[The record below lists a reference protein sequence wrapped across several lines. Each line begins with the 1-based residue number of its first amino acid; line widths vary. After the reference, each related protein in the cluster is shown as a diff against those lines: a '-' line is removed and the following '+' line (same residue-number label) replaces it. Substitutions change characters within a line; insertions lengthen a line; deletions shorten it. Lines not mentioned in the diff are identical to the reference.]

1 MALQGLPYEKVQAGM
16 ASLPVVASA
25 VHERLQVAAIDFG
38 TTYSGYAVS
47 FRAEFLENPLKI
59 FTYNWT
65 TGSTGAVSLKTSSCI
80 LFDPNQKFHSFGFE
94 AEDKYAKLAADEEH
108 FDWYYFKRFKML
120 LYENK
125 RLTRTIK
132 LKDDKGLEMP
142 AMKVVTECIRY
153 LKDHLIK
160 TCEDKKTGLN
170 TSEMHW
176 VLTVPAIW
184 DDSAKQFMRE
194 AAIEAGIETQ
204 NLSLALEPEAAS
216 LFCRYLPI
224 ERVQGADGVGRIASL
239 APGKRYLVLDAGGG
253 TVDITV
259 HETQTDS
266 AVREIYKANG
276 GPWGGTKIDEA
287 FLDFLTDIA
296 GLDTIEIFERDF
308 KEDFLDLFRE
318 FEIKKKTFGPELEGN
333 QKITFKIPLCVH
345 ETYNERHGEDFR
357 RSLLMKQDLKDQ
369 ITFTGDKLRVQSDQV
384 KKLFD
389 KTCQRIVSHL
399 RDIFAEP
406 AVRNTDTILMVGG
419 FSESKMLQNAI
430 KHNFPDKKVII
441 PEEAGLAVLK
451 GAVIFGHNPNMIVSR
466 VARKTYG
473 VKVYRT
479 FNPDIHPAERKVI
492 IDGVEKCRGC
502 FCKHV
507 EVGQEIPAGMAFDE
521 KSYHPRSRS
530 STSMASKI
538 YTSSKRNPVFVED
551 RGCKFLGQLPMDVS
565 HIKHYRDRIA
575 LVRMIYGNTE
585 LGVEVRNAYTGEKL
599 SAKFDFLE

>member
-1 MALQGLPYEKVQAGM
+1 M

-125 RLTRTIK
+125 KLTRTIK
-132 LKDDKGLEMP
+132 LRDDKGLEMP

-194 AAIEAGIETQ
+194 AAIEAGIKTQ

-216 LFCRYLPI
+216 LFCRYLPM
-224 ERVQGADGVGRIASL
+224 ERVQGADGVGRISNL
-239 APGKRYLVLDAGGG
+239 APGKRYIVLDAGGG

-259 HETQTDS
+259 HETQTDNT
-266 AVREIYKANG
+266 VREIYKANG
-276 GPWGGTKIDEA
+276 GPWGGTTIDEA
-287 FLDFLTDIA
+287 FLEFLTNIA
-296 GLDTIEIFERDF
+296 GADTIKVFKRDF

-318 FEIKKKTFGPELEGN
+318 FEIKKKTFGPELDGN
-333 QKITFKIPLCVH
+333 QKITFKIPICIH
-345 ETYNERHGEDFR
+345 ETYKELHHGEDFR
-357 RSLLMKQDLKDQ
+357 RSLLLKQDLKDQ
-369 ITFTGDKLRVQSDQV
+369 ITFTGDKLRVHPDEV
-384 KKLFD
+384 RKLFD
-389 KTCQRIVSHL
+389 STCQRVVSHL
-399 RDIFAEP
+399 QDIFAEP
-406 AVRNTDTILMVGG
+406 TVTNTDTILMVGG
-419 FSESKMLQNAI
+419 FSESKMLQDAI
-430 KHNFPDKKVII
+430 KHNFQDKRVII

-451 GAVIFGHNPNMIVSR
+451 GAVIFGHNPNMIISRVSR
-466 VARKTYG
+466 YTYG
-473 VKVYRT
+473 VKVYRN
-479 FNPDIHPAERKVI
+479 FKVGVHPVEKMVV
-492 IDGVEKCRGC
+492 IDGKQKCRGC
-502 FCKHV
+502 FSKHV
-507 EVGQEIPAGMAFDE
+507 EVGQEVYAGMVFEE
-521 KSYHPRSRS
+521 KEYSPGSRAS
-530 STSMASKI
+530 RSMASKI
-538 YTSSKRNPVFVED
+538 YTADKPNPAYVD
-551 RGCKFLGQLPMDVS
+551 DPGCRFLGKLSMDVS
-565 HIKHYRDRIA
+565 KIKEYRERRKR
-575 LVRMIYGNTE
+575 VRMIYGNTE
-585 LGVEVRNAYTGEKL
+585 LGVEVTNVKTGEKL
-599 SAKFDFLE
+599 SAKFNFLD